1 VLLIPVSDSDSNI
14 RARKRL
20 HDVQNTDRVPLPDP
34 TTEEARAFLKSRGW
48 EHLLPTDR
56 ALNKSLQLARDTGGM
71 DGFLRGLADEVLA
84 VVTPQQKKILS
95 GVPIGVVD
103 SHHPFGGVESLPGG
117 GRCIIFHRG
126 LLLFIHDMS
135 RILVAGLM
143 MTREMEHDAASRFL
157 FTLARKSMHVCL
169 MFLADYHLQ
178 GTHFVEIP
186 SGLEIEADLARRAM
200 EKFCVLHEFGH
211 ILDDASVGSGGVSDG
226 SENRRREIRAD
237 AWAAKLVKY
246 RTHPIFDAIEPAT
259 KWRLASPCAFMAIA
273 HFLEM
278 VIANIERIS
287 VELGTS
293 VLPRDIDMS
302 KYPRASERYD
312 ALREILRNESTI
324 GRDRDEAEELSNL
337 CWWLVK
343 CLWELCE
350 RGIAVGFYRQIARQS

>member
-1 VLLIPVSDSDSNI
+1 MSDSESNI
-14 RARKRL
+14 RARQRL
-20 HDVQNTDRVPLPDP
+20 HEVQNSDRVPLPDP
-34 TTEEARAFLKSRGW
+34 TTEEARAFLKSRNW
-48 EHLLPTDR
+48 EYLLPTDD
-56 ALNKSLQLARDTGGM
+56 ALNKSIQLARDVGGM
-71 DGFLRGLADEVLA
+71 DGFLRGLADEVLS

-95 GVPIGVVD
+95 DVPIGVVD

-117 GRCIIFHRG
+117 GRCIVFHRG

-143 MTREMEHDAASRFL
+143 MTREMEHDAGSRFL

-178 GTHFVEIP
+178 GTHFVEMP
-186 SGLEIEADLARRAM
+186 FELEIEADFARRAM

-211 ILDDASVGSGGVSDG
+211 ILDDASGDSVGVSDG
-226 SENRRREIRAD
+226 SDNRRRELYAD
-237 AWAAKLVKY
+237 AWAAKLVKH
-246 RTHPIFDAIEPAT
+246 RTHQIFDSIEPAA

-287 VELGTS
+287 VELGTN

-302 KYPRASERYD
+302 KYPRALDRYN
-312 ALREILRNESTI
+312 AVREILRNESII
-324 GRDRDEAEELSNL
+324 GNDKDEAEELSDL
-337 CWWLVK
+337 CWSLVK

-350 RGIAVGFYRQIARQS
+350 KGIAVGFYRQIARQS